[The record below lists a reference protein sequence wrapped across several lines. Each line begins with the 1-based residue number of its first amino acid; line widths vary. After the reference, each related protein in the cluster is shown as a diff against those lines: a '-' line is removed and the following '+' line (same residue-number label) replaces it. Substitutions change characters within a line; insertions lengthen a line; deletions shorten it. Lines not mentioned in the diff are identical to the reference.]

1 MPAGQPHAVSSPPSP
16 APGTATDAVTVEK
29 LDGMAEAERAFQ
41 DATVTQEE
49 LARLTV
55 GPCHAVSALLLL
67 LAKCGPQP
75 SCTDQPGEA
84 WP

>member
-1 MPAGQPHAVSSPPSP
+1 
-16 APGTATDAVTVEK
+16 VTVEK
-29 LDGMAEAERAFQ
+29 LDGVAEAERAFQ

-67 LAKCGPQP
+67 LAN
-75 SCTDQPGEA
+75 
-84 WP
+84 